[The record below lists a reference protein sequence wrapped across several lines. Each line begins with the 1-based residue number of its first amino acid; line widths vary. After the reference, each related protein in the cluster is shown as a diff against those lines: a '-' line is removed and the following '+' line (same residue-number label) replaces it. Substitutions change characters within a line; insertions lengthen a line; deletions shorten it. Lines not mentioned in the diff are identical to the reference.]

1 MKKVSVIVPVYK
13 VEKYLNKCLES
24 LVNQTLQDIEI
35 IVVNDGSPDN
45 CQSIIDN
52 YKQKYPDKIIS
63 IVKEN
68 GGQGSARNV
77 GLEKS
82 NGEYI
87 GYVDSDDYIELD
99 MYEKLYNKAIT
110 NDYDVVIC
118 DNFVV
123 NEKNGKKYPECN
135 YKNDHSI
142 LENAFLGKIAVWNK
156 IYKRK
161 ILVENK
167 IKFKEKV
174 WYEDFAFTFKVMA
187 CTNKIAYVDKP
198 LYNYLLRKGST
209 MNNNNIAKN
218 TEIFDAFDDA
228 TNYLKEKK
236 IYQKYYDLLEFN
248 AIDHIYIST
257 CVRVIN
263 AQVSKKLKKKVM
275 SEILSYM
282 NKNFETYRNNKYIVS
297 LSKNRKIIYD
307 LLEKKRYLLIKL
319 IFFSK
324 NVVKKI
330 NL

>member
-45 CQSIIDN
+45 SQSIIDN
-52 YKQKYPDKIIS
+52 FKQNYPEKIIS
-63 IVKEN
+63 IIKEN

-82 NGEYI
+82 SGQYI

-110 NDYDVVIC
+110 NDFDVVIC

-123 NEKNGKKYPECN
+123 NEKNEKKYPECN
-135 YKNDHSI
+135 YKNEHST

-161 ILVENK
+161 ILIENK

-174 WYEDFAFTFKVMA
+174 WYEDFAFTFKVMT
-187 CTNKIAYVDKP
+187 CTNKIAYVNKP

-228 TNYLKEKK
+228 INYLKEKNV
-236 IYQKYYDLLEFN
+236 YQKYYDLLEFN

-263 AQVSKKLKKKVM
+263 AQASKKLKKEVM
-275 SEILSYM
+275 SKSINYM
-282 NKNFETYRNNKYIVS
+282 NNNFETYRNNKYIVS

-324 NVVKKI
+324 NIVKKI

>member
-1 MKKVSVIVPVYK
+1 
-13 VEKYLNKCLES
+13 
-24 LVNQTLQDIEI
+24 
-35 IVVNDGSPDN
+35 
-45 CQSIIDN
+45 
-52 YKQKYPDKIIS
+52 
-63 IVKEN
+63 
-68 GGQGSARNV
+68 
-77 GLEKS
+77 
-82 NGEYI
+82 
-87 GYVDSDDYIELD
+87 
-99 MYEKLYNKAIT
+99 
-110 NDYDVVIC
+110 
-118 DNFVV
+118 
-123 NEKNGKKYPECN
+123 
-135 YKNDHSI
+135 
-142 LENAFLGKIAVWNK
+142 
-156 IYKRK
+156 
-161 ILVENK
+161 
-167 IKFKEKV
+167 
-174 WYEDFAFTFKVMA
+174 MA
-187 CTNKIAYVDKP
+187 CTNKIAYIDKP

-263 AQVSKKLKKKVM
+263 AQASKKLKKEVM
-275 SEILSYM
+275 SKIINYM

-324 NVVKKI
+324 NIVKKI